1 MFLCY
6 TPLDCI
12 FILFATILHEEVL
25 TWISF
30 ACSGAA
36 LCCRCVCT
44 GLCENRLCVSEFR
57 PVLYGSDCSV
67 QTHHPHC
74 RLLFVGLHDLQTELA
89 VALFLLWSLIKSW
102 MVLSL
107 VEQVRS
113 LNPVNVLL
121 SEVFLWCFGLGTIL
135 YQVKHHIE
143 GEKRRKTVLWKLE
156 SLWW

>member
-1 MFLCY
+1 MLFPLHCYGFLHLKIFHVYDHKTCIEESGIDSICIICRDKLFLLLYSYLMFLCY

-67 QTHHPHC
+67 QTHPHC

-89 VALFLLWSLIKSW
+89 VALFLPW
-102 MVLSL
+102 
-107 VEQVRS
+107 
-113 LNPVNVLL
+113 
-121 SEVFLWCFGLGTIL
+121 
-135 YQVKHHIE
+135 
-143 GEKRRKTVLWKLE
+143 
-156 SLWW
+156 